1 MPNSAS
7 FRDSSL
13 LPADVH
19 TLRPAAQQVAE
30 ALRSGS
36 CPADRFID
44 QFLPDDLRVVS
55 GQYWTPL
62 AVAKRAAEW
71 LDDLGVRT
79 VVDIGS
85 GAGKFCVAA
94 SLVGHARYT
103 GLEQRRSLVASA
115 RSLATVF
122 DVRDRVSFVHG
133 ALGAMA
139 TPSADAYYLY
149 NPFGQYF
156 FRSHHDV
163 DPGVEFNATRH
174 AHDVAAVEQLLRRA
188 PTGTYV
194 LTYNGFG
201 GRVPAGYRQIR
212 IDRKLPSDL
221 RLWRKES
228 RPPRLAIFAS
238 RRFGPELGSIA
249 HTSEV

>member
-7 FRDSSL
+7 FRDSTL
-13 LPADVH
+13 LPADVQ
-19 TLRPAAQQVAE
+19 TLRPAAQQVAD
-30 ALRSGS
+30 ALRSGR
-36 CPADRFID
+36 CPADRFFD
-44 QFLPDDLRVVS
+44 RFLPDDLRVVS

-62 AVAKRAAEW
+62 VVAKRAAEW
-71 LDDLGVRT
+71 FDDLGVRT

-94 SLVGHARYT
+94 ALVGRSRYT

-115 RSLATVF
+115 RSLAMAF

-133 ALGAMA
+133 ALGVMA

-156 FRSHHDV
+156 FGPSHD
-163 DPGVEFNATRH
+163 DGAGAEFNETRRV
-174 AHDVAAVEQLLRRA
+174 HDVAAVEQLLRRA

-194 LTYNGFG
+194 VTYNGFG

-212 IDRKLPSDL
+212 VDKKLPSDL
-221 RLWRKES
+221 RLWRKERGTS
-228 RPPRLAIFAS
+228 RFPFS
-238 RRFGPELGSIA
+238 SVRRSGF
-249 HTSEV
+249 